1 MYLLGDLY
9 GQNFPGSLP
18 QNTQIFSVFTNPH
31 QCDLRPHHSTETI
44 ISNITE
50 KLLFER
56 YGVLS

>member
-31 QCDLRPHHSTETI
+31 QCDLWPHHSTETI

>member
-1 MYLLGDLY
+1 MDKT
-9 GQNFPGSLP
+9 FPVP
-18 QNTQIFSVFTNPH
+18 YPRTRKFSPFFTNPH